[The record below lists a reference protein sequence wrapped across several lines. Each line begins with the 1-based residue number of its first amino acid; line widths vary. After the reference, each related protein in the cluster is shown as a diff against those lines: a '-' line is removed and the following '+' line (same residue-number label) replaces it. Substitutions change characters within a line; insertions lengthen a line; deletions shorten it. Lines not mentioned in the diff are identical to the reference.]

1 MLLLALLSPTK
12 AAPPP
17 VPTGPLPEWPCHGP
31 EDITLSIEQV
41 YGGPPPGQP
50 MAAGA
55 WQTDARVKEAVLFAA
70 APENPPNRGVARIT
84 ALARSSDDRERDLS
98 LLLGGI
104 IERVNALRAIL
115 KDGVGDKVA
124 KSRLL
129 SERLAEIE
137 EQQKALPAEAS
148 PKQRQALSEAADW
161 TRHALGDNAEEA
173 DVLCRRIEYT
183 ETKARALAHAVAE
196 QIHGS

>member
-1 MLLLALLSPTK
+1 M
-12 AAPPP
+12 
-17 VPTGPLPEWPCHGP
+17 
-31 EDITLSIEQV
+31 
-41 YGGPPPGQP
+41 
-50 MAAGA
+50 
-55 WQTDARVKEAVLFAA
+55 LFAA
-70 APENPPNRGVARIT
+70 APENSPDRAVARVT
-84 ALARSSDDRERDLS
+84 ALARSSEDRERDLS
-98 LLLGGI
+98 MLLGGVVDRI
-104 IERVNALRAIL
+104 NALRAIL

-137 EQQKALPAEAS
+137 EQQKALSAEAS

-161 TRHALGDNAEEA
+161 AHRALGDTAEEA

-196 QIHGS
+196 QMHGS